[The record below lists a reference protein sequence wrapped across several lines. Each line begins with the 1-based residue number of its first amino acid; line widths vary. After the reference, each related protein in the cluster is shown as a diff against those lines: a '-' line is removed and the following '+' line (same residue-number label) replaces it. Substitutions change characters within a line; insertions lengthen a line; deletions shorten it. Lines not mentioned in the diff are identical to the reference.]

1 MALSRTKP
9 NIHNELFHQRY
20 SELSDEIRAKNKRED
35 RLLDIRLKYYE
46 REKNIRLNILRK
58 EQHQLERTRSL
69 LIESLNRIHQDK
81 QNPLIASLIAE
92 KTKLE
97 SSIVQLSTPE
107 LFNIDWEPSSH
118 LKQAELIP
126 SIPTD
131 KTIKPKSVI
140 RPHSAG

>member
-1 MALSRTKP
+1 MNVNS
-9 NIHNELFHQRY
+9 ELFLQRY

-69 LIESLNRIHQDK
+69 FIEPLNRIYQEK
-81 QNPLIASLIAE
+81 RKPLIASFIAE
-92 KTKLE
+92 KAKLE

-107 LFNIDWEPSSH
+107 LFNTDWEPISN
-118 LKQAELIP
+118 LKQPELIP

-131 KTIKPKSVI
+131 KSIKPKNVI
-140 RPHSAG
+140 RPHSAC